1 VIAVWQER
9 RVQRVEVTALVHA
22 TEDEP
27 KVRKAVLNLLPPN
40 IDPQAFEDVKLK
52 GYYGDPITALKLN
65 VKRRKPATELLE
77 HLVKRLSSL
86 DLQTL
91 LDELPQRIDESKNLY
106 IRLDKQK
113 AYTGKAVLERH
124 DSIRIKARL
133 QLPHKADPVE
143 SIRMYIES
151 LETYQA

>member
-1 VIAVWQER
+1 MVVWLER
-9 RVQRVEVTALVHA
+9 VVHSVELTALVHA

-27 KVRKAVLNLLPPN
+27 KVRKAVLTLLPPG
-40 IDPQAFEDVKLK
+40 IDPPAFEAVKLQ
-52 GYYGDPITALKLN
+52 GYHGDPITSLKLN
-65 VKRRKPATELLE
+65 VKHRRSATDLLE
-77 HLVKRLSSL
+77 HIVRRLSSL

-91 LDELPQRIDESKNLY
+91 LDELPQRIDKSKNLY

-124 DSIRIKARL
+124 DSIRVKARL
-133 QLPHKADPVE
+133 RLPHKADPVE

-151 LETYQA
+151 LETYPT

>member
-1 VIAVWQER
+1 MVVWLER
-9 RVQRVEVTALVHA
+9 VVHSVELTALVHA

-27 KVRKAVLNLLPPN
+27 KVRKAVLTLLPPG
-40 IDPQAFEDVKLK
+40 IDPPAFEAVKLQ
-52 GYYGDPITALKLN
+52 GYYGDPITTLKLN
-65 VKRRKPATELLE
+65 VKHRRPATDLLE
-77 HLVKRLSSL
+77 HIVRRLSSL

-91 LDELPQRIDESKNLY
+91 LEELPQRIDESKNLD

-124 DSIRIKARL
+124 DSVRVKARL
-133 QLPHKADPVE
+133 RLPHKADPVE

-151 LETYQA
+151 LETYQT

>member
-1 VIAVWQER
+1 MVMRPER
-9 RVQRVEVTALVHA
+9 VVQSVEVTALVHA
-22 TEDEP
+22 TEDES
-27 KVRKAVLNLLPPN
+27 KVRKAVLNLLPPG
-40 IDPQAFEDVKLK
+40 IDPPALKAVKLQ

-65 VKRRKPATELLE
+65 VKHRRPATDLLE
-77 HLVKRLSSL
+77 HVVRRLSSL
-86 DLQTL
+86 DLQAF

-124 DSIRIKARL
+124 DSIRVKAKLR
-133 QLPHKADPVE
+133 LPHKADPVE

-151 LETYQA
+151 LETYPT